1 MLKEY
6 RVKYNLKP
14 ITAEISVM
22 AESEE
27 EAQEEIERV
36 FAGDAPERGENSWI
50 DTEVL
55 WDVEWY
61 TDVEEVIEV
70 ES

>member
-1 MLKEY
+1 MKEY
-6 RVKYNLKP
+6 KVKYTLKP
-14 ITAEISVM
+14 VVAEIFVM

-36 FAGDAPERGENSWI
+36 FRGEAPQRDENFWI
-50 DTEVL
+50 DQNTL

-61 TDVEEVIEV
+61 TDVEDVTEV

>member
-14 ITAEISVM
+14 ITAEVSVM

-36 FAGDAPERGENSWI
+36 FAGGTPERGENSWI

-61 TDVEEVIEV
+61 TDIEEVIEV

>member
-1 MLKEY
+1 MKEY
-6 RVKYNLKP
+6 KVKYTLKP
-14 ITAEISVM
+14 IVAEICVL

-36 FAGDAPERGENSWI
+36 FRGEAPQRDENFWI
-50 DTEVL
+50 DQDTL

-61 TDVEEVIEV
+61 TDVDDVVEIE
-70 ES
+70 S